1 MLVLLFLIRE
11 INADEEDED
20 EVFFGPVGHRERCV
34 TVNSGV
40 QDDEKF
46 KPLSPLNGE
55 QIAELFKEATA
66 VSIFIKNSS
75 LTQNNDNMTDEK
87 ENRDICKL
95 LSQTFTVQDDK
106 KAVSAERDLENDQR
120 TTKSASSP
128 ESASSIS
135 PQSTEFPD
143 DMNFPVTPRRIL
155 QESNTQS
162 GVFQSPF
169 KARKARPLQNTSK
182 FAQSKL
188 PTTQMT
194 LKTRSCFNS
203 VSTDCSAVSLMF
215 PNIQN
220 FQNVPTILLKIG
232 SPVTTSTLKA
242 ADCFA
247 RFKTT
252 VP

>member
-1 MLVLLFLIRE
+1 MTFFYKISTNQKPIRTLRCTSRLPHHIIIHNAFSPFFIRE

-95 LSQTFTVQDDK
+95 LSKTFTVQDDK

-203 VSTDCSAVSLMF
+203 VSMIAVLF
-215 PNIQN
+215 H
-220 FQNVPTILLKIG
+220 
-232 SPVTTSTLKA
+232 
-242 ADCFA
+242 
-247 RFKTT
+247 
-252 VP
+252 